1 LIRFGWVIRG
11 CGMLAVIAA
20 TGLGCAVTAASVLPT
35 NRAGDGKGPVSGY
48 SIASTT
54 YNLDATN
61 PQDIDSITL
70 TLSTPPGLGST
81 IKVGLA
87 GSTGGTN
94 WYTCSNSG
102 LSVNCPTTIPQA
114 TAWGVTSGGSATS
127 GTTSASGTLTLV
139 IAD

>member
-1 LIRFGWVIRG
+1 VVRLGWVIRG
-11 CGMLAVIAA
+11 CALLAVFAA
-20 TGLGCAVTAASVLPT
+20 TGLECAVTAASVIPT

-54 YNLDATN
+54 YNLDTTN
-61 PQDIDSITL
+61 PQNIDSITL
-70 TLSTPPGLGST
+70 TLSTPPGFGST

-102 LSVNCPTTIPQA
+102 LSVSCLTTIPQA
-114 TAWGVTSGGSATS
+114 TAWGVTSGGAAIS
-127 GTTSASGTLTLV
+127 GATSASGTLTLV